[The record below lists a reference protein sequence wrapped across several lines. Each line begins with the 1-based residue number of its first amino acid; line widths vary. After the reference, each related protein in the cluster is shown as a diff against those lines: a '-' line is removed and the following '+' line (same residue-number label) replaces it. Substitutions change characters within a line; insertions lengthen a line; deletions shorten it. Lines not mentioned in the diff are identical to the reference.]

1 MMDGLHDCA
10 DEIWRE
16 IRNLRERIERLE
28 QEVMCDD

>member
-1 MMDGLHDCA
+1 MDGIHDCA

-28 QEVMCDD
+28 QERG